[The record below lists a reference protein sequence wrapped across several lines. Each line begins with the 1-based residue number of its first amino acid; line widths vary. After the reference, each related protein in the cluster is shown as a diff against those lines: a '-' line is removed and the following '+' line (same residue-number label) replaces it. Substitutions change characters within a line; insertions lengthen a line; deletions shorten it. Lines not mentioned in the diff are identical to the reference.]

1 MFCKNPLPQYRISI
15 SPSLSTRSM
24 EKWYGPLIFSYDGF
38 RKKKQ
43 NHAFPQV
50 PVPLFHFIHIKR
62 LSILIQ
68 KFSFKYIRHRTC
80 PYPVTVGL
88 FHSLISAVKP
98 VIDLL
103 YFVTAI
109 SSGRCRFRSS
119 KISSAEKCSSRWK
132 LATCPIA

>member
-1 MFCKNPLPQYRISI
+1 M
-15 SPSLSTRSM
+15 RSH
-24 EKWYGPLIFSYDGF
+24 KCLCRF
-38 RKKKQ
+38 
-43 NHAFPQV
+43 
-50 PVPLFHFIHIKR
+50 FHFIHIKR

-103 YFVTAI
+103 YFCHCDIFRKVPVQIFKNFLCRKMFVQMEI
-109 SSGRCRFRSS
+109 SHLPDCMNSGIGSPGAVDLHL
-119 KISSAEKCSSRWK
+119 ISYAVFQR
-132 LATCPIA
+132 LFQNPLYRPICI